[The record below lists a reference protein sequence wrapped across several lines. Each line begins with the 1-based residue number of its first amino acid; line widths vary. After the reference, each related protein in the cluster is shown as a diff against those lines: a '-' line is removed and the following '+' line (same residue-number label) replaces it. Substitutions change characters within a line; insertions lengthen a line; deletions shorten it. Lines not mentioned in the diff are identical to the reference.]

1 MLLEAVGGWLSGSLA
16 LLADAGH
23 MLTDAGALGLTLFT
37 AWIARR
43 LASQTRTHGYLRWEI
58 LAALVNG
65 AVLFGIAALVIV
77 EAVSRLGRL
86 PEIRGG
92 LFLGVALAG
101 LVANAVRSALL
112 HGAHRDHLNTRGA
125 YLHILGDLLG
135 SAGAVLA
142 AVVVL
147 LTGWT
152 PVDPL
157 LSVLLSLGILVGAWR
172 LVRESTEVLL
182 ESVPAH
188 IDLAELKRRPRMVP
202 GVVAVHDPHVWTVTS
217 GMVTM
222 SGHAVVPALADHPD
236 ALTVMQGELR
246 AGNRSRDDPAGNR
259 ATLPRDGGGA
269 GEPPGDREGS
279 RPPPLARRVPGP
291 PLLPPS
297 TLSIYAARMGGAAS
311 DRPREGEG
319 RTCRQ
324 LATSVTLPLSRT
336 SITGKP
342 HSSIR
347 CCVRQGRSAPT
358 SRWKNGSWTRTRWS
372 GNVASR
378 FSPRTRRCAGARPR
392 SISST
397 RRATPISAARSSASC
412 AWSMGS

>member
-1 MLLEAVGGWLSGSLA
+1 MSAPCIHLSQRTAGPPVGRLLLVFGITVVFMLVEAVGGWLSGSLA

-43 LASQTRTHGYLRWEI
+43 PASQTRTYGYLRWEI

-77 EAVSRLGRL
+77 EAVSRMGH
-86 PEIRGG
+86 PPPIRGG

-101 LVANAVRSALL
+101 LVANGVALALL
-112 HGAHRDHLNTRGA
+112 HGSHRDHLNTRGA

-182 ESVPAH
+182 EAVPAH
-188 IDLAELKRRPRMVP
+188 IDLGEVERRLRRVP
-202 GVVAVHDPHVWTVTS
+202 GVLAVHDLHVWTVTS
-217 GMVTM
+217 GMVAM
-222 SGHAVVPALADHPD
+222 SGHAVVPALVDHPGALD
-236 ALTVMQGELR
+236 AMRGELR
-246 AGNRSRDDPAGNR
+246 GLGIAHATIQLETGPACHGTEPES
-259 ATLPRDGGGA
+259 ATHL
-269 GEPPGDREGS
+269 EN
-279 RPPPLARRVPGP
+279 
-291 PLLPPS
+291 
-297 TLSIYAARMGGAAS
+297 AS
-311 DRPREGEG
+311 
-319 RTCRQ
+319 
-324 LATSVTLPLSRT
+324 AHAH
-336 SITGKP
+336 P
-342 HSSIR
+342 H
-347 CCVRQGRSAPT
+347 
-358 SRWKNGSWTRTRWS
+358 
-372 GNVASR
+372 
-378 FSPRTRRCAGARPR
+378 
-392 SISST
+392 
-397 RRATPISAARSSASC
+397 
-412 AWSMGS
+412 